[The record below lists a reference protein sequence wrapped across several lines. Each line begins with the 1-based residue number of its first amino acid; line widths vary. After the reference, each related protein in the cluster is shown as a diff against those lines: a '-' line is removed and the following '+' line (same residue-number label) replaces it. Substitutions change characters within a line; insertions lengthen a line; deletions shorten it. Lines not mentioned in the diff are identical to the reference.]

1 MPTDSDADDR
11 SDMEALVG
19 GEDLALNRIMG
30 RHREKIFH
38 YLIRLL
44 QDEQEALDLAQETF
58 VRVYVSRHKFKLENR
73 FTSWMYAIATN
84 LARDRVRW
92 LARHRNVSLEAPVG
106 SSEGTLADSL
116 KETRL
121 PPNES
126 LEREERV
133 NQVKAA
139 LSEIPEELRTP
150 LVMVEYEGM
159 SQAEIAAILNC
170 KPKAVENRLYRA
182 RKLLREKLSRVFT
195 AA

>member
-1 MPTDSDADDR
+1 
-11 SDMEALVG
+11 MEALTG
-19 GEDLALNRIMG
+19 GDELALNRIMG

-58 VRVYVSRHKFKLENR
+58 VRVYLHRHKFKIENR

-84 LARDRVRW
+84 LVRDRMRW
-92 LARHRNVSLEAPVG
+92 LARHRNLSLETPAG
-106 SSEGTLADSL
+106 SNEATLGDSL
-116 KETRL
+116 KETR
-121 PPNES
+121 PSPNES

-133 NQVKAA
+133 NQVKAVLA
-139 LSEIPEELRTP
+139 ELPEELRTP
-150 LVMVEYEGM
+150 LILVEYEEM

-182 RKLLREKLSRVFT
+182 RKLLREKLSRLFT
-195 AA
+195 TA